1 VQDAEKERAVTKEYD
16 LQGRVALVTGAAAG
30 MGRAHALALA
40 EHKAFVCV
48 LDIDGPGAA
57 RTAVDVEAA
66 GGSGMAWRCDV
77 ADVMATRRCVDAII
91 KRSGRL
97 DILVNNAGIGGE
109 NATIEEIDE
118 RRFER
123 MFSIHARASFFLGK
137 YAMEPMKRQRSGR
150 IINTASRWF
159 MTGHETSSHYI
170 GAKAAIVGM
179 TKAWAKELAPD
190 NVTANAVAPGGV
202 WTDMVLKARGE
213 DFIRAEE
220 RKVPLGRWAQPEEY
234 AHLVAYLASDAAG
247 YITGQV
253 VSPNG
258 GASIVGY

>member
-1 VQDAEKERAVTKEYD
+1 LTNDYD
-16 LQGRVALVTGAAAG
+16 LGGRVALVTGAAAG

-40 EHKAFVCV
+40 KCGALVCA

-57 RTAVDVEAA
+57 RTAVDVEQA
-66 GGSGMAWRCDV
+66 GASAMAWRCDV
-77 ADVMATRRCVDAII
+77 SDIAATRRCVDALI
-91 KRSGRL
+91 KKYGRL

-109 NATIEEIDE
+109 NATIDEIDE
-118 RRFER
+118 RRFDR
-123 MFSIHARASFFLGK
+123 MFSVHARASFFLGK
-137 YAMEPMKRQRSGR
+137 YAMEPMKQQRGGR

-179 TKAWAKELAPD
+179 TKAWAKELAPHTIT
-190 NVTANAVAPGGV
+190 VNAVAPGGV

-213 DFIRAEE
+213 EFIRSEE

-247 YITGQV
+247 FITGQV

-258 GASIVGY
+258 GASIVGI

>member
-1 VQDAEKERAVTKEYD
+1 MTKEYD
-16 LQGRVALVTGAAAG
+16 LHGKVALVTGAAAG

-40 EHKAFVCV
+40 ERGALVCL
-48 LDIDGPGAA
+48 LDIDGPRAA
-57 RTAVDVEAA
+57 RVAVEVEQA
-66 GGSGMAWRCDV
+66 GGSAMAWRCDV
-77 ADVMATRRCVDAII
+77 SDLAATRRCVDAVI
-91 KRSGRL
+91 RRHGRL

-118 RRFER
+118 RRFDR
-123 MFSIHARASFFLGK
+123 MLSVHARASFFLGK
-137 YAMEPMKRQRSGR
+137 YAMEPMKSQRSGR

-179 TKAWAKELAPD
+179 TKAWAKELAPHTIT
-190 NVTANAVAPGGV
+190 VNAVAPGGV
-202 WTDMVLKARGE
+202 WTDMVLRARGA

-234 AHLVAYLASDAAG
+234 AHLVAYLASDAASF
-247 YITGQV
+247 ITGQV
-253 VSPNG
+253 ISPNG
-258 GASIVGY
+258 GASIVGI

>member
-1 VQDAEKERAVTKEYD
+1 MTKESD
-16 LQGRVALVTGAAAG
+16 LQDRVALITGAAAG

-40 EHKAFVCV
+40 ERGALVCV
-48 LDIDGPGAA
+48 LDIDGAGAERVA
-57 RTAVDVEAA
+57 SEIGQS
-66 GGSGMAWRCDV
+66 GGTGRAFRCDV
-77 ADVMATRRCVDAII
+77 ADTAAAHRCVDLIL
-91 KRSGRL
+91 KDFGRL

-123 MFSIHARASFFLGK
+123 MFSIHARASFFFGK
-137 YAMEPMKRQRSGR
+137 YAMEPMKRQRQGR

-179 TKAWAKELAPD
+179 TKAWAKELAPYTIT
-190 NVTANAVAPGGV
+190 VNAVAPGGV

-213 DFIRAEE
+213 DFIRSEA

-234 AHLVAYLASDAAG
+234 AYLVAYLASDAAG
-247 YITGQV
+247 FVTGQV

-258 GASIVGY
+258 GASIVGI

>member
-1 VQDAEKERAVTKEYD
+1 MTGARKLGGK
-16 LQGRVALVTGAAAG
+16 VALVTGAAAG

-40 EHKAFVCV
+40 RHGALVGV

-57 RTAVDVEAA
+57 RAVAEIEAS
-66 GGSGMAWRCDV
+66 GGVGMALPCDV
-77 ADVMATRRCVDAII
+77 ADGEAVRRSVDAVLD
-91 KRSGRL
+91 RHGRL

-109 NATIEEIDE
+109 NAVIEEIDE
-118 RRFER
+118 RRFDR
-123 MFSIHARASFFLGK
+123 MFRIHARASFLFGK
-137 YAMEPMKRQRSGR
+137 HAMEPMKRQGGGR

-179 TKAWAKELAPD
+179 TKAWAKELAPHRIT
-190 NVTANAVAPGGV
+190 VNAVAPGGV
-202 WTDMVLKARGE
+202 WTDMVLKARGAE
-213 DFIRAEE
+213 FIRAEE

-234 AHLVAYLASDAAG
+234 AHLVLYLASDEAAFV
-247 YITGQV
+247 TGQV

-258 GASIVGY
+258 GASIVGF